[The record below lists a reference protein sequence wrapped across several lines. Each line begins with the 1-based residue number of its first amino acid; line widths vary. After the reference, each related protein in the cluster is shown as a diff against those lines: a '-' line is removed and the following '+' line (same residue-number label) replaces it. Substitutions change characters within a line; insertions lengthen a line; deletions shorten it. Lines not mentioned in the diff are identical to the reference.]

1 MIFTPSWANDMD
13 NPKPPKVP
21 KPLAGFAIGGFLGSM
36 IPLVGTLVGAG
47 VGTVVGGL
55 LSLKDNEE

>member
-1 MIFTPSWANDMD
+1 MD

>member
-1 MIFTPSWANDMD
+1 MQN
-13 NPKPPKVP
+13 NPTNSKPPKVP

-36 IPLVGTLVGAG
+36 VPLVGTLVGAG
-47 VGTVVGGL
+47 VGAVVGGL